1 MGNTRRIL
9 RFLLWAVFSLL
20 DPFWQ
25 KYPDLHRDLA
35 RFGTNQMQAR
45 TSASAAY
52 RKSAPMVKIL
62 NRSKTCA

>member
-1 MGNTRRIL
+1 
-9 RFLLWAVFSLL
+9 LL